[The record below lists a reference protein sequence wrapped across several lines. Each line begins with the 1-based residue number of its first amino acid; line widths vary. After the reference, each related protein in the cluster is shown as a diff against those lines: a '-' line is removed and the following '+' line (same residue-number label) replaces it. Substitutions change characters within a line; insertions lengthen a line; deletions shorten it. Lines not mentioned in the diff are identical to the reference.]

1 MAKKEKSCNKATSR
15 RADKDMW
22 MASWHSPRNELKV
35 VIQHQHHISGTCE
48 WQVKRQSQRSAGGE
62 GANKLWDSLIE
73 IATKRGRK
81 QGIIRPKHTPA
92 QLPSAFYLYHLLFL
106 SLSFPLLIDSS
117 EHQHKIRL
125 NGARSANYH
134 SIEWT
139 QPRIDQLYTMYIQEP
154 LSMQCNKSDGQR
166 FNARNWEGVPTTP
179 VQIKIPIHRKLC
191 PNYNPLWLKP
201 LEKGECDLLGECIY

>member
-1 MAKKEKSCNKATSR
+1 MAKKEKSCSKATSR

-106 SLSFPLLIDSS
+106 SLSLFLFSAFNRQL
-117 EHQHKIRL
+117 
-125 NGARSANYH
+125 GASAQDTF
-134 SIEWT
+134 ERCT
-139 QPRIDQLYTMYIQEP
+139 
-154 LSMQCNKSDGQR
+154 
-166 FNARNWEGVPTTP
+166 
-179 VQIKIPIHRKLC
+179 
-191 PNYNPLWLKP
+191 
-201 LEKGECDLLGECIY
+201 LGELSQHRVDTAAHWPTLYDVHPGAA